1 LSEPP
6 TNCCKNSTLR
16 RPSLTERPSPTK
28 DELRLRS
35 APVGQFSRQEVA
47 ERAGVDPDYVDRLM
61 ELGILRPDSGTT
73 FSPGDVRRARWVQSF
88 ERAGV
93 PLEGMAT
100 AVRDGALSFSY
111 LDATAFDRFAGVSR
125 TTFRELSERT
135 GVPLDL
141 LLVVREAHGFAE
153 PRPEDRVREDEL
165 AAMPAIEL
173 QLSSGIQPEMIERL
187 LRAYGEGLRRIVET
201 ETDWYRTEVQQPLLE
216 GGMSEAEMLT
226 AQADIGSRMAPFM
239 EQALLSIYHGQQ
251 EHAWSKSAV
260 EDVESALEGAGLYRR
275 VHRPPAVSFLDISGY
290 TRLTEER
297 GDEAAAELATT
308 LATLVRGSSREHG
321 GQPVK
326 WLGDGV
332 MFYFPNPGDGVLA
345 ALDMVEGVAAHDLP
359 PARVGIHA
367 GPVVF
372 QEGDYFGR
380 TVNIASRIAEYARPG
395 EVLVSQ
401 VVVDAT
407 NLDGVSVTAIGPIE
421 LKGVSQPLNLHSGRR
436 LG

>member
-1 LSEPP
+1 
-6 TNCCKNSTLR
+6 
-16 RPSLTERPSPTK
+16 
-28 DELRLRS
+28 
-35 APVGQFSRQEVA
+35 VGQFSRQEVA
-47 ERAGVDPDYVDRLM
+47 ESAGVDPDYVDRLVG
-61 ELGILRPDSGTT
+61 LGILRPDSGTT

-141 LLVVREAHGFAE
+141 LLVVQEAHGFAE

-165 AAMPAIEL
+165 GLVPAIEL
-173 QLSSGIQPEMIERL
+173 LLSFGIRPEAIARL
-187 LRAYGEGLRRIVET
+187 LRAYGDGLRRIVET
-201 ETDWYRTEVQQPLLE
+201 ETDWYRTEVELPFLE
-216 GGMSEAEMLT
+216 GGMTEVEMLT
-226 AQADIGSRMAPFM
+226 AQADVGSQITPFLD
-239 EQALLSIYHGQQ
+239 QALVSIYHGQQ

-260 EDVESALEGAGLYRR
+260 EDVEGALERAGLYRR

-332 MFYFPNPGDGVLA
+332 MFYFPNPADGVLA

-401 VVVDAT
+401 EVVDAT
-407 NLDGVSVTAIGPIE
+407 DLDGVSVTAIGPIE
-421 LKGVSQPLNLHSGRR
+421 LKGVSQPLNLHSVRR